1 MTWSDYGYWTD
12 FLNGRPKRKVANN
25 TYARLEPDG
34 RIVILYHSTDILT
47 FFPNDE
53 VEYQSGGWLTYT
65 TKDRFNRFGAH
76 RVRIG
81 QTKGRW
87 FVYAQGNWDATL
99 TDYYDGMRVRF
110 NGETVEMVTEA
121 RHSGDPDKKIKRDI
135 DRYVAL
141 YTDERIAELV
151 AVARRQAEEGSASG
165 DCWYCQMRVV
175 GTGVPMGEHTGDH
188 SHLLDHIEEGY
199 TMVSTAL
206 NAVAAAGYRN
216 PPVILMMGDGK
227 LTRRCLK
234 HYLRQRLATNTAGA
248 AGGPKPIASGF

>member
-12 FLNGRPKRKVANN
+12 FLNGRQRRKVANN

-53 VEYQSGGWLTYT
+53 VEYQSGGWLTYS
-65 TKDRFNRFGAH
+65 TKERFNRFGAH
-76 RVRIG
+76 RVRIS

-135 DRYVAL
+135 DRYVRL
-141 YTDERIAELV
+141 YTDEKLAEIVSEDYNSRGECWFCMMRESGTGRPLG
-151 AVARRQAEEGSASG
+151 EISG
-165 DCWYCQMRVV
+165 D
-175 GTGVPMGEHTGDH
+175 PD
-188 SHLLDHIEEGY
+188 HLLSHVEEGY
-199 TMVSTAL
+199 VLVNLAY
-206 NAVAAAGYRN
+206 NAVKAAGYIN
-216 PPVILMMGDGK
+216 PPVILHYSPD
-227 LTRRCLK
+227 LVRRAIK
-234 HYLRQRLATNTAGA
+234 RYLRQRLATNTAGA